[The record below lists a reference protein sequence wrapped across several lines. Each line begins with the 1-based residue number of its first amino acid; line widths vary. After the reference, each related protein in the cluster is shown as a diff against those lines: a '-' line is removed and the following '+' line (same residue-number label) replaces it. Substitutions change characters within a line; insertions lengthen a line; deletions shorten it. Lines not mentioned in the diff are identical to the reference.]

1 MELLVW
7 LDLEIAIQLE
17 RQEQR
22 RLVATS
28 TGTLTLPGT
37 IYKTDNSQTYVAA
50 TGQNIDITG
59 DGATFT
65 TTNDNIAFNTAGVD
79 LSFDGEGE
87 DVVTTIDTGTGAGT
101 VTLEERLRVVEE
113 MMMF

>member
-1 MELLVW
+1 MW
-7 LDLEIAIQLE
+7 LQ
-17 RQEQR
+17 
-22 RLVATS
+22 
-28 TGTLTLPGT
+28 
-37 IYKTDNSQTYVAA
+37 
-50 TGQNIDITG
+50 GQNIDITG

-101 VTLEERLRVVEE
+101 VTFWRSD
-113 MMMF
+113 